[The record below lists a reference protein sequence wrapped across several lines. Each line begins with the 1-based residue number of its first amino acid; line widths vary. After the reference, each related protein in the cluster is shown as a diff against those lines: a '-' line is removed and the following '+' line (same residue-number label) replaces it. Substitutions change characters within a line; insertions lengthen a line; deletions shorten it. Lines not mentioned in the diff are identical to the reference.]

1 MLKVFLRK
9 VPFPLNSKNNRF
21 FSLARV
27 CVYASLESM
36 RLLLFVLTKTAQE
49 FSVTLNTEGEEQE
62 KPGAEEKKNSLKK
75 TLFFKFDIYLET

>member
-36 RLLLFVLTKTAQE
+36 RLLLFVLTKSQNSTGVQCDTKHRGRGAGE
-49 FSVTLNTEGEEQE
+49 TGSRGEEE
-62 KPGAEEKKNSLKK
+62 FVKEN
-75 TLFFKFDIYLET
+75 TFFQI